1 MDEEDWRGL
10 IVRTRDGKA
19 LGVVAGGFA
28 AGPLAGRLRVEG
40 GYVPLKRDYAPL
52 KRDYAPLSGREGPPD
67 GTAVFAIPRRAV
79 GRRQWDSLVLDATL
93 SEARGRCLMHVLPRK
108 EA

>member
-40 GYVPLKRDYAPL
+40 GYVPL